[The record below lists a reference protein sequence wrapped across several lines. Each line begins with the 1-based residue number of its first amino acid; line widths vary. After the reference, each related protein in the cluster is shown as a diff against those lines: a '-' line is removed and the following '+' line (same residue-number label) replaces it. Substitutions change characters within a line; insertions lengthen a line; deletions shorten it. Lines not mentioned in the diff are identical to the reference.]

1 MDGGSADHAGA
12 GICRPAGDR
21 FELLRRVA
29 RMAGS
34 YSVFTT
40 ALQSFQGF
48 EGE

>member
-1 MDGGSADHAGA
+1 MRATDNCDSARH
-12 GICRPAGDR
+12 
-21 FELLRRVA
+21 LRSVA